1 MRTTIGAVWLAL
13 LLAGPDAAHAQVQ
26 TQVWPTRPVTMVVPF
41 AAGGPM
47 DTVARTLAPRLS
59 ELLLQQVIIENIGG
73 AGGMTG
79 VARVARAAPDG
90 YQFVLGNVGTHAV
103 SQTLYK
109 KPLYSVANDFEPVAL
124 IADLSLVL
132 VARKDL
138 PASNLQEF
146 IAYAKANQTK
156 MHFGSA
162 GAGSATHLACS
173 LLNAAAGVSVTHV
186 PYRGGA
192 PMMQD
197 LIAGQI
203 DYLCIDTPI
212 ANPQIKAGAVKGIAI
227 LARDRSASLP
237 SLATAR
243 EQGLAD
249 FAASNWTAFF
259 LPKGT
264 PATIVRWLHDSTVAA
279 MTTPAVQDRLKEIGV
294 DVVAPG
300 RRSSEYLATFV
311 ASETAKWGAAIKAT
325 GVSAD

>member
-1 MRTTIGAVWLAL
+1 MQRASAWAPPLAIVLAL
-13 LLAGPDAAHAQVQ
+13 AVCGSAQA
-26 TQVWPTRPVTMVVPF
+26 QVWPTRPVTMVVPF
-41 AAGGPM
+41 TAGGPM
-47 DTVARTLAPRLS
+47 DTVARSLAPRLS
-59 ELLLQQVIIENIGG
+59 GLLRQQVIIENIGG

-79 VARVARAAPDG
+79 SARVAKAAPDG

-109 KPLYSVANDFEPVAL
+109 KPLYNVATEFEPVVL

-146 IAYAKANQTK
+146 IAYAKANQAK
-156 MHFGSA
+156 MQFGSA

-173 LLNAAAGVSVTHV
+173 LLNAAAGISVTHV

-192 PMMQD
+192 AMMQD
-197 LIAGQI
+197 LIGGQI
-203 DYLCIDTPI
+203 DYLCIDTPV
-212 ANPQIKAGAVKGIAI
+212 AGPQIKSESVKGIAI
-227 LARDRSASLP
+227 LSRGRSESLP
-237 SLATAR
+237 ALVPAR

-249 FAASNWTAFF
+249 FEASNWTAAF

-264 PATIVRWLHDSTVAA
+264 PAQIVQWLHDSIVAT
-279 MTTPAVQDRLKEIGV
+279 MNTPAVQERLKDMGV
-294 DVVAPG
+294 DVVAPQ
-300 RRSSEYLATFV
+300 RRSSEYLARFV
-311 ASETAKWGAAIKAT
+311 ESETAKWGAAIKAT

>member
-1 MRTTIGAVWLAL
+1 MRSLIGVVALAAS
-13 LLAGPDAAHAQVQ
+13 LAAPITASAQ
-26 TQVWPTRPVTMVVPF
+26 TWPTRPVTMVVPF

-47 DTVARTLAPRLS
+47 DTIGRTLAPRLS
-59 ELLLQQVIIENIGG
+59 ELLLQQVIVENIGG

-79 VARVARAAPDG
+79 SARVARAAPDG
-90 YQFVLGNVGTHAV
+90 YQFVLGNVGTHVV

-109 KPLYSVANDFEPVAL
+109 KPLYNVATDFEPVGL

-132 VARKDL
+132 VVRKDL
-138 PASNLQEF
+138 PANDLQEF
-146 IAYAKANQTK
+146 IAYTKANQAK
-156 MHFGSA
+156 MQFGSA
-162 GAGSATHLACS
+162 GAGSATHLGCA
-173 LLNAAAGVSVTHV
+173 LLNAAAGLAVTHV

-192 PMMQD
+192 AMMQD
-197 LIAGQI
+197 LLAGQI

-212 ANPQIKAGAVKGIAI
+212 ANPQIKAEAVKGIAI
-227 LARDRSASLP
+227 LSRDRSASLP

-264 PATIVRWLHDSTVAA
+264 PVTIIKWLNEATGATMNTAA
-279 MTTPAVQDRLKEIGV
+279 VKGRLKDIGV
-294 DVVAPG
+294 DLVARE
-300 RRSSEYLATFV
+300 RRSPQYLAEFV
-311 ASETAKWGAAIKAT
+311 QSETAKWGAAIKAT